1 MHINDLKCSFILPY
15 KMLLKKFIRMIRDF
29 ICIIGLLI
37 ISPFLFFA
45 AIAIIIEDGMPILFA
60 QERVGKDQSI
70 FKIIKIRTLKIGAP
84 NIGTHQLENKY
95 KLKCGNLIRKI
106 KLDEFPQLINV
117 LKGDI
122 NLIGPRPGL
131 VSQIDL
137 TQNRNAKGIYVIKP
151 GITGLSQV
159 LGYDMSDPA
168 KLAEI
173 DKIYIQKQSLYV
185 NFLILI
191 STFMPFT
198 KKYLIKMIS

>member
-1 MHINDLKCSFILPY
+1 
-15 KMLLKKFIRMIRDF
+15 MLRKKFIRMIRDF

-37 ISPFLFFA
+37 ISPFLFFT
-45 AIAIIIEDGMPILFA
+45 AIAIIIEDGMPILFT
-60 QERVGKDQSI
+60 QERIGKNQSI
-70 FKIIKIRTLKIGAP
+70 FKIIKIRTLKMGAP

-95 KLKCGNLIRKI
+95 KLKCGKLIRKI

-137 TQNRNAKGIYVIKP
+137 THNRNAKGVYKIKP

-159 LGYDMSDPA
+159 LGYDMSDPV

-173 DKIYIQKQSLYV
+173 DKIYIQKQSLCV
-185 NFLILI
+185 DFLILV
-191 STFMPFT
+191 STFIPFA

>member
-1 MHINDLKCSFILPY
+1 
-15 KMLLKKFIRMIRDF
+15 MIRDL

-45 AIAIIIEDGMPILFA
+45 AIAIIIEDGMPVLFI
-60 QERVGKDQSI
+60 QERIGKSKSI
-70 FKIIKIRTLKIGAP
+70 FKIIKIRTLKIEAP
-84 NIGTHQLENKY
+84 NTGTHELENEY
-95 KLKCGNLIRKI
+95 KLKCGKLIRKI
-106 KLDEFPQLINV
+106 KLDEFPQLFNV

-137 TQNRNAKGIYVIKP
+137 MQSRNAKGIYEIKP

-159 LGYDMSDPA
+159 LGYDMSDPT

-173 DKIYIQKQSLYV
+173 DKMYIQKQSLYLD
-185 NFLILI
+185 FLILL
-191 STFMPFT
+191 STFIPYL
-198 KKYLIKMIS
+198 KKYLIEKIT

>member
-1 MHINDLKCSFILPY
+1 
-15 KMLLKKFIRMIRDF
+15 MLHKKFITMIRVF
-29 ICIIGLLI
+29 TCIIGLLI

-45 AIAIIIEDGMPILFA
+45 AIAIMIEDGMPVLFI
-60 QERVGKDQSI
+60 QERIGKNQSI
-70 FKIIKIRTLKIGAP
+70 FKIIKIRTLKIEAP
-84 NIGTHQLENKY
+84 NIGTYKLENEY
-95 KLKCGNLIRKI
+95 KLKCGKLIRKV

-137 TQNRNAKGIYVIKP
+137 IQNRNAKGIYEIKP

-159 LGYDMSDPA
+159 LGYDMSDPT

-173 DKIYIQKQSLYV
+173 DKMYIQKQSLYV
-185 NFLILI
+185 DFLILI

>member
-1 MHINDLKCSFILPY
+1 
-15 KMLLKKFIRMIRDF
+15 MLSKKFIRMIRDF
-29 ICIIGLLI
+29 ICIIGLLV

-45 AIAIIIEDGMPILFA
+45 AIAIIIEDGMPFLFI
-60 QERVGKDQSI
+60 QERIGKNQSI

-84 NIGTHQLENKY
+84 NTGTHQLENEY
-95 KLKCGNLIRKI
+95 KLKCGKLIRKI

-137 TQNRNAKGIYVIKP
+137 TQNRNANGIYDIKP

-159 LGYDMSDPA
+159 LGYDMSNPS

-173 DKIYIQKQSLYV
+173 DKMYIQKQSLYL

-191 STFMPFT
+191 STFTPFL
-198 KKYLIKMIS
+198 KKYLLKMIS

>member
-1 MHINDLKCSFILPY
+1 
-15 KMLLKKFIRMIRDF
+15 MLRKKFIRMIRDF

-45 AIAIIIEDGMPILFA
+45 AIAIIIEDGMPVLFI
-60 QERVGKDQSI
+60 QERIGKNQSI
-70 FKIIKIRTLKIGAP
+70 FNIIKIRTLKTGAP
-84 NIGTHQLENKY
+84 NIGTHLLENEY
-95 KLKCGNLIRKI
+95 QLKCGKLIRKI

-137 TQNRNAKGIYVIKP
+137 TENRNAKGIYEIKP

-173 DKIYIQKQSLYV
+173 DKMYIQKQSLYV
-185 NFLILI
+185 DFLILI

>member
-1 MHINDLKCSFILPY
+1 MLP
-15 KMLLKKFIRMIRDF
+15 KKFIKMIRDF
-29 ICIIGLLI
+29 ICITGLLV

-45 AIAIIIEDGMPILFA
+45 SIAIIIEDGMPILFI
-60 QERVGKDQSI
+60 QERIGKNQSI
-70 FKIIKIRTLKIGAP
+70 FKIIKIRTLMKGAP
-84 NIGTHQLENKY
+84 NIGTHQLENRY
-95 KLKCGNLIRKI
+95 KLKCGKLIRKI

-137 TQNRNAKGIYVIKP
+137 TQSRNAKGIYKIKP

-173 DKIYIQKQSLYV
+173 DKMYIQKQSLYID
-185 NFLILI
+185 FLILM
-191 STFMPFT
+191 STFISFPR
-198 KKYLIKMIS
+198 KYLIKIIS

>member
-1 MHINDLKCSFILPY
+1 
-15 KMLLKKFIRMIRDF
+15 MLRKKFIRMIRDF

-37 ISPFLFFA
+37 ISPFLFIA
-45 AIAIIIEDGMPILFA
+45 AIAIIIEDGTPILFI
-60 QERVGKDQSI
+60 QERVGKNKSI
-70 FKIIKIRTLKIGAP
+70 FRIIKIRTLKLEAP
-84 NIGTHQLENKY
+84 NTGTHQLQNEY
-95 KLKCGNLIRKI
+95 KLKCGKLIRKI

-137 TQNRNAKGIYVIKP
+137 TENRNIKGIYTIKP

-173 DKIYIQKQSLYV
+173 DEMYIHKKSLYID
-185 NFLILI
+185 FLILI
-191 STFMPFT
+191 STFLPFP
-198 KKYLIKMIS
+198 KKYLIKIIS

>member
-1 MHINDLKCSFILPY
+1 
-15 KMLLKKFIRMIRDF
+15 MLRKKFIRMIRDF

-45 AIAIIIEDGMPILFA
+45 AIAIIIEDGMPILFI
-60 QERVGKDQSI
+60 QERIGKNQSI
-70 FKIIKIRTLKIGAP
+70 FNIIKIRTLKIGAP
-84 NIGTHQLENKY
+84 NIGTYHLKNEY
-95 KLKCGNLIRKI
+95 KLKCGKLIRKI

-137 TQNRNAKGIYVIKP
+137 LQNRNAKGIYEIKP

-185 NFLILI
+185 DFLILI

>member
-1 MHINDLKCSFILPY
+1 
-15 KMLLKKFIRMIRDF
+15 MLRKKFIRMIRDF

-45 AIAIIIEDGMPILFA
+45 AIAIIIEDGMPILFI
-60 QERVGKDQSI
+60 QERIGKNQSI
-70 FKIIKIRTLKIGAP
+70 FNIIKIRTLKIGAP
-84 NIGTHQLENKY
+84 NIGTYHLKNEY
-95 KLKCGNLIRKI
+95 KLKCGKLIRKI

-137 TQNRNAKGIYVIKP
+137 LQNRNAKGIYEIKP

-185 NFLILI
+185 DFLILI
-191 STFMPFT
+191 STFIPFT
-198 KKYLIKMIS
+198 KKYLVKRIS

>member
-1 MHINDLKCSFILPY
+1 
-15 KMLLKKFIRMIRDF
+15 MLLKKFIRMIRDF

-45 AIAIIIEDGMPILFA
+45 AIAIIIEDGMPVLFT
-60 QERVGKDQSI
+60 QERIGKDQSI

-95 KLKCGNLIRKI
+95 KLKCGKLIRKI

-117 LKGDI
+117 LRGDI

-137 TQNRNAKGIYVIKP
+137 TQNRNTKGIYEIKP

-185 NFLILI
+185 DFLILI
-191 STFMPFT
+191 STFMRFT